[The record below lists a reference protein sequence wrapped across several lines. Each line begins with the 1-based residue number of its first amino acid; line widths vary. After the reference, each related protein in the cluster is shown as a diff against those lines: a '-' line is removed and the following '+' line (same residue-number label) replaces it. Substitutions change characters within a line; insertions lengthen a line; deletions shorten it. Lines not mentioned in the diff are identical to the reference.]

1 MKDNLLCGLIMAP
14 PQARRAASRAVR
26 ACSQARNYILYS
38 LLTRRRG
45 VERRSATDRL
55 RMRSRRRAARVIVM
69 ATMTSLLVS
78 ELYFTAAPKSVW
90 MCQRSVTWWEDVVL
104 QSFEEHDWLENFR
117 VSRGTFQYLCQ
128 QLRPALEKQNTVMR
142 KSISVDHR
150 VAIKLWV
157 LATTAEFRSVGHL
170 FGVARNTVGVIV
182 HETCVAIIEILLP
195 LYIQFPS
202 GNGLREVI
210 NGFKEK
216 LGVPQCAGSIDGS
229 HIPVTPPA
237 MNHIDYYNRKGWY
250 SMLVQAV
257 VDHECLFRNLCVG
270 WPGSVHDAKFL
281 CLQKN

>member
-1 MKDNLLCGLIMAP
+1 
-14 PQARRAASRAVR
+14 
-26 ACSQARNYILYS
+26 
-38 LLTRRRG
+38 
-45 VERRSATDRL
+45 
-55 RMRSRRRAARVIVM
+55 MRSRRRAARVIVM
-69 ATMTSLLVS
+69 ATLTSLLVS

-142 KSISVDHR
+142 KSISVDRR
-150 VAIKLWV
+150 VAITLWV
-157 LATTAEFRSVGHL
+157 LATTAEFCNVGHL
-170 FGVARNTVGVIV
+170 LGVARNTVGVIV

-216 LGVPQCAGSIDGS
+216 F
-229 HIPVTPPA
+229 
-237 MNHIDYYNRKGWY
+237 N
-250 SMLVQAV
+250 VQ
-257 VDHECLFRNLCVG
+257 G
-270 WPGSVHDAKFL
+270 
-281 CLQKN
+281 Q